1 MVWSGN
7 NGPDRHER
15 SAALALLRATAVL
28 RQHPHAAALHHTA
41 IRQCLDSVRA
51 GTRTKPLRLAV
62 RASGLVV
69 PGEEGCGD
77 ARLQAPFVALHRAG
91 VGAIELAA
99 GISAVAIAV
108 LVQRLAD
115 LHAEADP
122 EACYRRIAA
131 PGLAQVRLCAG
142 TIGDGP
148 ALAGLEA
155 WFLPAPAPIAVTLR
169 PLVARELGCNLA
181 ALALRQ
187 LLDDLEDRPLANAE
201 MLTALFAR
209 TLGDGDLATASWL
222 LAETA
227 HHPRI
232 PDGAHQRLCNAAS
245 ARLDEAWL
253 QQRLEQGTREE
264 LTQLASFVME
274 LGDDAA
280 ERFARLAQASAQPW
294 SQWLCEL
301 LGRPA

>member
-1 MVWSGN
+1 MVRSGN
-7 NGPDRHER
+7 PGPERRER

-28 RQHPHAAALHHTA
+28 RQHPNAAALHHA
-41 IRQCLDSVRA
+41 ALRQCLDSVQA
-51 GTRTKPLRLAV
+51 GTRLGPLRLAV
-62 RASGLVV
+62 RAQGLVV
-69 PGEEGCGD
+69 PGEDGAGD
-77 ARLQAPFVALHRAG
+77 SRLQAPFLALHRAG
-91 VGAIELAA
+91 VGAIELAT
-99 GISAVAIAV
+99 GISADSIAV

-115 LHAEADP
+115 AHAEADP

-131 PGLAQVRLCAG
+131 PGLAEVRLCAG
-142 TIGDGP
+142 TVGDGP

-169 PLVARELGCNLA
+169 PLVARELGSNLA
-181 ALALRQ
+181 ALVLRQ

-201 MLTALFAR
+201 VLAALFAR

-222 LAETA
+222 LGETA

-232 PDGAHQRLCNAAS
+232 PGSVHQRLCAIAET
-245 ARLDEAWL
+245 RLDDAWL

-264 LTQLASFVME
+264 LTQLTTFVME
-274 LGDDAA
+274 LGDAAA
-280 ERFARLAQASAQPW
+280 ERFARLAAATAQPW
-294 SQWLCEL
+294 SQWLCDL